1 MRCLATLL
9 AGLFGLAAA
18 LAAPFAAPV
27 AAQAEGLPSQVA
39 TVTVLPGWRMPD
51 GHQMA
56 ALRLILAPGWH
67 TYWRSPGD
75 AGIPPQVTWAGS
87 RNVADASF
95 LWPVPE
101 VLETGGMRTIGY
113 TDQVV
118 IPVNV
123 TLPRAGTARL
133 KGTLDIGV
141 CQDVC
146 MPVSLDFAA
155 DLPDQP
161 KRDAVI
167 LGAMLD
173 QPLSAAEAKVRGVT
187 CRTTPEGDR
196 LRLTARIA
204 MPSAGT
210 PETVVIEAGDPRVW
224 VSEPVAH
231 RDGGVLIATAEMAP
245 PVGEPLMLDRSS
257 LRITVLGRDEAVD
270 ITGCTGG

>member
-1 MRCLATLL
+1 MTMRRLAILL
-9 AGLFGLAAA
+9 AGLAG
-18 LAAPFAAPV
+18 FAAPV
-27 AAQAEGLPSQVA
+27 AVQAEGLPSQVA
-39 TVTVLPGWRMPD
+39 AVTVLPGWRMPD

-56 ALRLILAPGWH
+56 ALRLVLAPGWH

-87 RNVADASF
+87 RNVAGATF

-101 VLETGGMRTIGY
+101 VFDSGGMRTIGY
-113 TDQVV
+113 TNQVV
-118 IPVNV
+118 IPVKV
-123 TLPRAGTARL
+123 TLPQAGPARL
-133 KGTLDIGV
+133 QGTLDIGV

-173 QPLSAAEAKVRGVT
+173 QPLSADDAKVRGVT
-187 CRTTPEGDR
+187 CRTTPAGDR
-196 LRLTARIA
+196 LRLTAQIS
-204 MPSAGT
+204 MPSAGA
-210 PETVVIEAGDPRVW
+210 PENVVIEAGDPRVW
-224 VSEPVAH
+224 VSEPVTH
-231 RDGGVLIATAEMAP
+231 RDGGVLTATAEMAP
-245 PVGEPLMLDRSS
+245 PAGEPLMLDRSS